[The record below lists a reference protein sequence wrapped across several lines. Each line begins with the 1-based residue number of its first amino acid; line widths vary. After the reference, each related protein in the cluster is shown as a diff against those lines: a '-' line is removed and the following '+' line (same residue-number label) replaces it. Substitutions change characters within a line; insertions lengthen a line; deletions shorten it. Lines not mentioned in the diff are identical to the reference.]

1 LANISDQLND
11 FQLKPVLYT
20 IARWRYADHIGA
32 QLDSHGNAIVGVYIN
47 LPHNPTGS
55 LLAAAEF
62 YCGTGR

>member
-1 LANISDQLND
+1 
-11 FQLKPVLYT
+11 VLYT